1 MTRKVQTEK
10 IQQVQEENKKF
21 QSVIEQLKI
30 KKGINEKEQSDKEME
45 RAKEED
51 LEKLE
56 REKLALEQQI
66 AEEDKKNRFEMR
78 KWEKKVKDSENKLD
92 VINKELK
99 EKEQENRISKLKIK
113 EMRRLIKHNQLKPI
127 QNNGQLA
134 LPSIEQDFE

>member
-1 MTRKVQTEK
+1 MTRKVQSEK

-30 KKGINEKEQSDKEME
+30 KKGINEKEQSDKDME

-51 LEKLE
+51 LEKLD

-134 LPSIEQDFE
+134 LPSIE